1 MMDRGRSNPSQS
13 TPLGQFIVNRPKT
26 VILVW
31 LLVILSAIP
40 SASQLKDRLVVAG
53 VVEGAEATLVDE
65 TLSSEFKGISQN
77 FLVLAI
83 TTAHNDIRSPGN
95 GISELADQLKTLDF
109 VSRTNW
115 LIPKKGDKLPGSETD
130 SVFLVVH
137 LNAPADPM
145 DALSMLRT
153 FTERKLP
160 ALREMNPFLALQW
173 TGESA
178 IREAII
184 TSSNKDLRKSEL
196 RSLPLIFLLLLFAF
210 RSFIA
215 ALMPLLF
222 GALAILLTLAAASI
236 LADFITLSVMVQS
249 VASLLG
255 LALGIDYALL
265 MTNRFR
271 EALVFSESSR
281 QAALFALR
289 QGGKTVVISG
299 SAVAIGFAG
308 LTLVPVGQMRSIA
321 YAGLSVSVFS
331 VMLAITLAPAILALL
346 GKRIEF
352 GAIPGVRGPQGR
364 SSKWE
369 RWARFVCR
377 RPLIVLVISSLP
389 LFALAFSAQQMSSS
403 FPEESWLPPQS
414 EAVQALR
421 KLESLDDGNLVKR
434 LKILYFLPDG
444 VSALDGEG
452 TRALRNLHRNLIK
465 DKRSNRVRSLLTFSG
480 SSLSLRM
487 LAGDVPDEV
496 LNRYTSDNRQIA
508 LLELIPDS
516 RLDQQQLTVLV
527 DDLRSMNIEEVSG
540 LGGTIQVGGLPAAAV
555 DYQAVIRHWFPYVIF
570 VVALGSFLALSVA
583 FRSILIPLKAVML
596 NLLAVFA
603 AYGALVLVFVEGFG
617 VSFFGLTGPIQA
629 VFPATPVLV
638 FCAAFGISMDYE
650 VFLISRIAEVRENSI
665 DETEAIVEGLTKT
678 GRLITSA
685 AAIMVCVFGAFALGD
700 VLPTKILGFAL
711 ATVVALDAVLIRM
724 ALGPALIRLAGR
736 FNWWPGH

>member
-1 MMDRGRSNPSQS
+1 MDRSRSNPSQS
-13 TPLGQFIVNRPKT
+13 TPFGQFIVNRPKT

-31 LLVILSAIP
+31 FLVILSAIP

-65 TLSSEFKGISQN
+65 TLASEFKDISQN
-77 FLVLAI
+77 FLILAI
-83 TTAHNDIRSPGN
+83 NTALNDIKDPGS

-115 LIPKKGDKLPGSETD
+115 LTPKKGGKLSGSEMD
-130 SVFLVVH
+130 SLFLIVH
-137 LNAPADPM
+137 LKAYADPM
-145 DALSMLRT
+145 DALSKLRIL
-153 FTERKLP
+153 TERKLTD
-160 ALREMNPFLALQW
+160 LRQTDPLLSLQW

-196 RSLPLIFLLLLFAF
+196 RSLPLIFLLLLLAF

-215 ALMPLLF
+215 ALIPLLF
-222 GALAILLTLAAASI
+222 GALAILLTLASVSI
-236 LADFITLSVMVQS
+236 LAEFITLSVMVQS

-271 EALVFSESSR
+271 EALIVSESSR

-321 YAGLSVSVFS
+321 CAGLLVAVFS
-331 VMLAITLAPAILALL
+331 VMLAATLVPAILVLL

-352 GAIPGVRGPQGR
+352 GAIPGVKGPQDR
-364 SSKWE
+364 SSKWDQ
-369 RWARFVCR
+369 WARFVCR

-389 LFALAFSAQQMSSS
+389 LFALAFAAQQMSSS
-403 FPEESWLPPQS
+403 FPEENWLPPQS
-414 EAVQALR
+414 EAVQALK

-434 LKILYFLPDG
+434 LKILYSLPDG

-452 TRALRNLHRNLIK
+452 TRALRNLHRHLIK

-480 SSLSLRM
+480 SSLSLRT
-487 LAGDVPDEV
+487 LAGDIPDEV

-527 DDLRSMNIEEVSG
+527 DHLRRMNIKEVTG

-555 DYQAVIRHWFPYVIF
+555 DYQAVIQHWFPYVIF

-617 VSFFGLTGPIQA
+617 VALFGLAEPILA

-650 VFLISRIAEVRENSI
+650 VFLISRIAEARKNST

-685 AAIMVCVFGAFALGD
+685 AAIMVSVFGAFALGD

-711 ATVVALDAVLIRM
+711 AAVVALDAVLIRM
-724 ALGPALIRLAGR
+724 ALGPAMIRLAGR
-736 FNWWPGH
+736 FNWWPGR